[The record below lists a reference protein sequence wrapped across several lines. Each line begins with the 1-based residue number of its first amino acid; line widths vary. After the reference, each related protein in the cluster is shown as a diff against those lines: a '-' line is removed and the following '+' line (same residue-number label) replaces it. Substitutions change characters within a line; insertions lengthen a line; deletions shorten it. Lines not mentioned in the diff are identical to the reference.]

1 MKVCILLF
9 LFVLSCEK
17 AAENKSVPFDPEK
30 VITVGFVAVDGVY
43 NTELTAP
50 FDVFQHTKYR
60 KVNRPMHP
68 FVVALTTEIVRSS
81 EGLLIQPDFDFDSA
95 PRIDI
100 LVVPSAEH
108 SMDSDLKNEK
118 LIRFVRERG
127 AKAQYVM
134 SLCDGAFVLA
144 KAGLLN
150 ALESTTFPTDIAA
163 YKSMF
168 PKLNVVENV
177 SFVHDEKAI
186 TSAGG
191 AKSFDPAMYLVEL
204 IYGEAISKENG
215 KGLLIEWDKSQIP
228 HKIVGDL

>member
-1 MKVCILLF
+1 MKIYILLF
-9 LFVLSCEK
+9 LFTLSCEK
-17 AAENKSVPFDPEK
+17 NAENKSVSFDPEK

-60 KVNRPMHP
+60 KVNRAMHP
-68 FVVALTTEIVRSS
+68 FVVAPTTDIVRSS
-81 EGLLIQPDFDFDSA
+81 EGLLIKPDFDFASA

-100 LVVPSAEH
+100 LVVPSAEN
-108 SMDSDLKNEK
+108 SMGSDLKNEQ
-118 LIRFVRERG
+118 LISFVRERG

-144 KAGLLN
+144 KAGLLDGF
-150 ALESTTFPTDIAA
+150 ESTTFPTDIAA
-163 YKSMF
+163 FKKMF
-168 PKLNVVENV
+168 PSLRVHEDV

-204 IYGEAISKENG
+204 LYGENISKENG
-215 KGLLIEWDKSQIP
+215 KGLLIDWDKSKIP
-228 HKIVGDL
+228 HKIIGDF